1 MDKAIKVAAL
11 RLGRLAELR
20 EALSHPD
27 PFSTGAAQILARGR
41 SSVLPRGS
49 VVNLRA

>member
-20 EALSHPD
+20 QALSHPG
-27 PFSTGAAQILARGR
+27 PFSTAAAQILSRGR

-49 VVNLRA
+49 VVNLSA